1 MNSLLP
7 PHTLESL
14 GITRCAL
21 NSSGVCLMH
30 ITGVTLSEANTQDF
44 SLRLLFQLACQF
56 CPQAIIV
63 ESSGLLV
70 RSKLPFAMRKSNQ
83 RLRRAIES
91 RSIADG
97 SPDNSN
103 PSPAAAQVDSSQ

>member
-44 SLRLLFQLACQF
+44 SLKLLFQLACQF
-56 CPQAIIV
+56 CQQAIIV

-70 RSKLPFAMRKSNQ
+70 RSKLPFGMWKSKQ
-83 RLRRAIES
+83 RLRRELQS

-97 SPDNSN
+97 STENSQ
-103 PSPAAAQVDSSQ
+103 P